1 MKKLFFV
8 FICFIIVSVGQA
20 QIQPAEQG
28 VVYGNVSEK
37 GSPIK
42 VTELEN
48 NLKENKFEGKIT
60 GKVVEVCQAMGCWI
74 KLEKADGTTLMV
86 KSKEHGFF
94 MPLDIVGK
102 YVIVEGDASVKE
114 ISEKMRKHYAEDAG
128 KSKEEIEKIKGAS
141 KEVFFNA
148 YGVKVL

>member
-1 MKKLFFV
+1 MKNLFFV
-8 FICFIIVSVGQA
+8 VVCFIIVATAHA
-20 QIQPAEQG
+20 QIKPAETG
-28 VVYGNVSEK
+28 VIYGNVSEK

-48 NLKENKFEGKIT
+48 NLKDNKFEGKIT
-60 GKVVEVCQAMGCWI
+60 GKVIEVCQAAGCWI
-74 KLEKADGTTLMV
+74 KLEKTDGSTLMV

-102 YVIVEGDASVKE
+102 NVIVEGDASVKE

-128 KSKEEIEKIKGAS
+128 KSKEEIEKIKGS
-141 KEVFFNA
+141 TKEVFFNA

>member
-8 FICFIIVSVGQA
+8 LVCFAILAVGNA
-20 QIQPAEQG
+20 QIKSAETG

-37 GSPIK
+37 GSAIK
-42 VTELEN
+42 VTDLEN

-60 GKVVEVCQAMGCWI
+60 GKVVEVCQTAGCWV

-86 KSKEHGFF
+86 KAKEHGFF

-102 YVIVEGDASVKE
+102 NVIVEGDASVKE
-114 ISEKMRKHYAEDAG
+114 ISERMRKHYAEDAG
-128 KSKEEIEKIKGAS
+128 KSKEEVEKIKGNS